1 MHLKTALAP
10 VVCCLLQFFI
20 NSISV
25 ADEIRPGY
33 LELKESSENIFSVIW
48 KVPAKGDKKL
58 ALYTKFP
65 ADCYNKTQPHAQLI
79 GGAYIQRWI
88 IACEQGLLKQSISVS
103 GLDATNTDIL
113 LRVEFIN
120 GASRSVLLTP
130 TANTYNVPAHA
141 SDLQVAATYTW
152 LGITHILLGVD
163 HLLFVFALLL
173 IVSGKRLLLWTIT
186 AFTLAHS
193 ITLAGA
199 TLGLVYVPQQPVE
212 AVIALSILFLAMEI
226 VHGKRGHP
234 GAAARWPWLVAFI
247 FGLLHGFGFAGA
259 LAEVGLP
266 QQAIPLALIFFNVGV
281 EIGQL
286 MFVSVVLLAGWA
298 LHYLKYPVLLEKAE
312 TVAIYII
319 GGLSSFWL
327 FERISLF

>member
-1 MHLKTALAP
+1 MHRRVLGHIGIFW
-10 VVCCLLQFFI
+10 LLQLFI
-20 NSISV
+20 CSLSV

-33 LELKESSENIFSVIW
+33 LELKENNENTFSVIW

-58 ALYTKFP
+58 ALYANLPT
-65 ADCYNKTQPHAQLI
+65 DCQNKTQPYAQLI
-79 GGAYIQRWI
+79 NGAYIQRWI
-88 IACEQGLLKQSISVS
+88 ITCKQGLLEQTISIS
-103 GLDATNTDIL
+103 GLAATNTDVL
-113 LRVEFIN
+113 LRIEFIN
-120 GASRSVLLTP
+120 GTSRSVLLTP
-130 TANTYNVPAHA
+130 SDNTFNVPAHA
-141 SDLQVAATYTW
+141 SSLQIAETYTW
-152 LGITHILLGVD
+152 LGITHILLGAD

-173 IVSGKRLLLWTIT
+173 IVTGKRQLLWTIT

-199 TLGLVYVPQQPVE
+199 TLGLIYVPQQPVE

-226 VHGKRGHP
+226 VNGKRGHP

-266 QQAIPLALIFFNVGV
+266 QQAIPLALIFFNIGV

-286 MFVSVVLLAGWA
+286 LFVFVVLLLGWA
-298 LHYLKYPVLLEKAE
+298 LHRLKQQALLGKAE
-312 TVAIYII
+312 TVAVYAI
-319 GGLSSFWL
+319 GSLSSFWL
-327 FERISLF
+327 FERISTF

>member
-1 MHLKTALAP
+1 MYKTVIGFILFCLAS
-10 VVCCLLQFFI
+10 FSF
-20 NSISV
+20 

-33 LELKESSENIFSVIW
+33 LELKENGSNVFSVLW
-48 KVPAKGDKKL
+48 KVPAKGNKKL
-58 ALYTKFP
+58 NL
-65 ADCYNKTQPHAQLI
+65 QVQLPTSCI
-79 GGAYIQRWI
+79 DKSQANIQLVNGAYIQRWI
-88 IACEQGLLKQSISVS
+88 VACEEGLFERNISVA
-103 GLDATNTDIL
+103 GLDLTSTDVL
-113 LRVEFIN
+113 LHLEFNN
-120 GASRSVLLTP
+120 GASQSVQLTP
-130 TANTYNVPAHA
+130 ANHSYHVQADVSSMQIVN
-141 SDLQVAATYTW
+141 TYTW
-152 LGITHILLGVD
+152 LGIEHILLGVD

-173 IVSGKRLLLWTIT
+173 IVNGKRRLLWTIT
-186 AFTLAHS
+186 AFTIAHS

-199 TLGLVYVPQQPVE
+199 TLGFVYVPQKPVE

-226 VHGKRGHP
+226 VHGQRGKV

-266 QQAIPLALIFFNVGV
+266 QQAIPLALVFFNIGV

-286 MFVSVVLLAGWA
+286 LFVTGVLIIGWL
-298 LHYLKYPVLLEKAE
+298 LHQLKQPKLLNRAE
-312 TVAIYII
+312 TVAVYSI

>member
-1 MHLKTALAP
+1 MKRIITSL
-10 VVCCLLQFFI
+10 VLLLL
-20 NSISV
+20 SGLTV

-33 LELKESSENIFSVIW
+33 LELIESSQNIFSVLW
-48 KVPAKGDKKL
+48 KVPAKGNKKL
-58 ALYTKFP
+58 SLQAELPDNCK
-65 ADCYNKTQPHAQLI
+65 NKTQANMQLI
-79 GGAYIQRWI
+79 NAAYIQRWI
-88 IACEQGLLKQSISVS
+88 SFCDGGLADKTIAIS
-103 GLDATNTDIL
+103 GLATTNTDVL
-113 LRVEFIN
+113 LRIEFAN
-120 GASRSVLLTP
+120 GSSQSVLLTP
-130 TANTYNVPAHA
+130 VKNTYKIPLEA
-141 SDLQVAATYTW
+141 SSQQIIATYTW

-173 IVSGKRLLLWTIT
+173 IVNSRRRLLWTIT
-186 AFTLAHS
+186 AFTIAHS

-199 TLGLVYVPQQPVE
+199 TLGIVYIPQQPVE

-226 VHGKRGHP
+226 VHGKNGRP

-266 QQAIPLALIFFNVGV
+266 QQAIPLALVFFNVGV

-286 MFVSVVLLAGWA
+286 AFVASVLFLGWVLHKLNQQRLLGWA
-298 LHYLKYPVLLEKAE
+298 E
-312 TVAIYII
+312 TTVIYTI

-327 FERISLF
+327 FERIGTF